1 MLSSD
6 KKQNAEWSPIK
17 TSLLLQI
24 TIFHCPSSHQQLMLQ
39 ACDLTFVISET
50 KRAVW
55 INVYKPSKRGCSEV
69 RWAVC
74 FDFLC
79 VVFFKKKLFL
89 FCGSRKYMYSVSS
102 RPLPSVHLFCK
113 LSFLITVNFKLI
125 HGCVNT
131 PYKCRFMAKAKDV
144 SIKDCLEY
152 KLDSREEF
160 WRGTLSKLF
169 DSYLFVVTSWD

>member
-1 MLSSD
+1 MIQSFTQQPTLFPLFTRTSLINSLTFLCMLSSD

-74 FDFLC
+74 FHFLC
-79 VVFFKKKLFL
+79 VVFFKKNSYFFSVVLESTCIVSCNPCFYPV
-89 FCGSRKYMYSVSS
+89 CTYPVSQVSR
-102 RPLPSVHLFCK
+102 
-113 LSFLITVNFKLI
+113 
-125 HGCVNT
+125 
-131 PYKCRFMAKAKDV
+131 
-144 SIKDCLEY
+144 
-152 KLDSREEF
+152 
-160 WRGTLSKLF
+160 
-169 DSYLFVVTSWD
+169 